1 MENGKSDN
9 RKRKPSDPDFGITF
23 DLPIFA
29 SDYCENY
36 TTSTEPINDI
46 RTRVKY
52 HVTKLRISIKQLK

>member
-1 MENGKSDN
+1 MENKKNAN
-9 RKRKPSDPDFGITF
+9 RKRKPSDPTFGISF

-46 RTRVKY
+46 STKVKY
-52 HVTKLRISIKQLK
+52 HVKKLRISIKQLK